1 MIYNNIITK
10 ILISLPNEFLG
21 EIRISQMWEKT
32 IENLTF
38 KLIAEEIWLIKKK
51 DIVYVIAY
59 KKKNNENKYFI
70 CRSMDHIIKYYKN
83 KNINE
88 KHKIRCIFKCI
99 FDKRGLYSII

>member
-21 EIRISQMWEKT
+21 ELRISQMWEKT

-59 KKKNNENKYFI
+59 KKKTMKTNTLY
-70 CRSMDHIIKYYKN
+70 CRSMIIKINGPYN
-83 KNINE
+83 KI
-88 KHKIRCIFKCI
+88 
-99 FDKRGLYSII
+99 L